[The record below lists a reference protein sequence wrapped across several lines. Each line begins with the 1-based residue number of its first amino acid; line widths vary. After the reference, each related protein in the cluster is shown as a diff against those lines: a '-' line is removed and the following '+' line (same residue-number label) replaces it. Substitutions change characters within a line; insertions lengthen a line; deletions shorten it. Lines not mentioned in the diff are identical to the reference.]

1 MSREPTPWKVWGV
14 GALLLGLG
22 TSMLVA
28 AIGGDSLFYVRDT
41 MTLPLELAGGVIAL
55 LGLAMCSGVS
65 TPSHLPSSVSLAGI
79 AVVALVL
86 VRPGPLTVDTGIG
99 FDATGRR
106 ITTHVDIPPSAL
118 VGVDAPADLI
128 EEHAVLLHAGQ
139 IRAAVEQ
146 SPGEFGK
153 VAIRMIGQ
161 LDDDTSGPVLVRFL
175 ITCCAA
181 DALRFHT
188 TLDRDDGLPTGTWVE
203 VTGQWNGDVDD
214 AGLVVASIHEIDMPD
229 HPYLTVRDA

>member
-1 MSREPTPWKVWGV
+1 VSHEPQRWKTWAIGT
-14 GALLLGLG
+14 LLLGLG
-22 TSMLVA
+22 GAMLVV

-41 MTLPLELAGGVIAL
+41 MTLPLELSGGVIAL
-55 LGLAMCSGVS
+55 LGLAMCSGIS
-65 TPSHLPSSVSLAGI
+65 SPSHVPSSVSLAGI

-86 VRPGPLTVDTGIG
+86 VRPGPLTVDTGVG

-118 VGVDAPADLI
+118 VGVDAPADVI
-128 EEHAVLLHAGQ
+128 DAHAVTLHAGQ

-161 LDDDTSGPVLVRFL
+161 VDDDDGVPVLVRFF

-188 TLDRDDGLPTGTWVE
+188 TLDRDGNLEPGTWVE

-214 AGLVVASIHEIDMPD
+214 AGLTVASIHEIDMPD
-229 HPYLTVRDA
+229 HPYLTIRDA